1 MSDLEEDIQLAEN
14 EGIDEEPITGEY
26 EKKRQLLEKNKITK
40 QTWSIVEIFQKI
52 RDSKLIVDTDYQRNI
67 IWDIDKKTS
76 FIESLFMEIMIPPI
90 YVVEVPGDDFL
101 SENTYE
107 VVDGKQRLSTIT
119 EFLNDRLVLK
129 EKSLEYYRDIFGGKS
144 FLSIREDY

>member
-1 MSDLEEDIQLAEN
+1 
-14 EGIDEEPITGEY
+14 
-26 EKKRQLLEKNKITK
+26 
-40 QTWSIVEIFQKI
+40 
-52 RDSKLIVDTDYQRNI
+52 
-67 IWDIDKKTS
+67 
-76 FIESLFMEIMIPPI
+76 MEIMIPPI

-129 EKSLEYYRDIFGGKS
+129 EK
-144 FLSIREDY
+144 

>member
-26 EKKRQLLEKNKITK
+26 EKKRQLLEKTKITK

>member
-26 EKKRQLLEKNKITK
+26 EKKRQLLEKTKITK

-76 FIESLFMEIMIPPI
+76 FMI
-90 YVVEVPGDDFL
+90 
-101 SENTYE
+101 
-107 VVDGKQRLSTIT
+107 
-119 EFLNDRLVLK
+119 
-129 EKSLEYYRDIFGGKS
+129 
-144 FLSIREDY
+144 